1 MDDLL
6 GKQIDQYRIETLLG
20 EGGMGAVYRALDSN
34 LARPVALKIMHR
46 QFASQP
52 EFRQRFLQEAQAAA
66 RLNHPNIVAIY
77 NFSSSP
83 THLLIVMEY
92 VRGLSLGAYIKQL
105 AQRRQVMELSESLNI
120 IAQVADAL
128 GYAHRLGVVHR
139 DIKPDNIL
147 ITRLDQPDR
156 PDELPIRAKVTDFG
170 LAKLLEGGIET
181 QSGTFMGTLP
191 YMSPEQAL
199 ASATLD
205 GRSDIYSLGVVLYQL
220 ATGRLPFDIKTP
232 TDAVMKHMHETPPP
246 PRHIQPGLP
255 VAVQNVIIKAI
266 AKQPDDRYQ
275 TAEAFAAALRR
286 AATGLTAQD
295 VTVFATSA
303 EETMVSILTQLHDE
317 MIVERPSQMAAAATA
332 SPNERLV
339 VSRKGETPQ
348 TYKLSSDPVLLGRSE
363 SCEVTLAADGIS
375 RHHARLERT
384 PRGWLV
390 TDLSSTNGTFLDE
403 VKLRPEVAELWGRG
417 QTLRIGPFFM
427 QLEGLGPTAVGPTA
441 AAEPFQAVAPV
452 PAYAAPTAAPISRPP
467 GSTLMQSSTG
477 QLSVVVHP
485 TNTEISP
492 GQTAE
497 IQVELLNHGS
507 SADHFSLKLEGLP
520 PSWVSLPDEAI
531 QLRPGAQSSLP
542 VTIHPP
548 KNSTARSG
556 QHRYRLVVVS
566 QRSPSEQ
573 AAVSGTVQIRPFTQ
587 FAIDMR
593 PREVTNNGVCR
604 VLVRNDGNFDATYS
618 LTGSDGTKAVQFEQA
633 SQQITVPAGG
643 KDTVDFQVS
652 SAQRPFTGNAR
663 TNPFT
668 IQVSSGPETQTLQGQ
683 LTTKPMLPGWLLP
696 LFGIMLVV
704 LCISLAVV
712 FSTFTERGRNATATA
727 VAQAAIIATQTEA
740 TRLAGDSDGDGLSDS
755 QEIEVTNTDPNNPD
769 SDGDGLND
777 GDEINLHGTDPTNP
791 DSDND
796 GVSDGEEVNLY
807 GTDPNNPDS
816 DGDTLPDGVEVQNG
830 TDPANPDT
838 DGDGLPDNED
848 PAPGELPTPTPT
860 DTATPTPTATA
871 TNQPTSTPTLTATP
885 TETPTPSAT
894 PTFTPTT
901 IPPGAW
907 NGVWLSS
914 CQFLD
919 CGSVNLAH
927 NEGEETVSGTFAAG
941 NGTLVG
947 IITENR
953 LTGTWSFAGE
963 NGTID
968 FWLSPDGESWIGN
981 WDKTAAW
988 CGYRDGQPQPNP
1000 CGVATWYGNWTTDCG
1015 VSDCGTV
1022 SLTQNGTEV
1031 EGTYADG
1038 EGEIEGTASG
1048 TRLNGT
1054 WSRNDSSG
1062 DLQFFA
1068 LENGERFNGNFDDTF
1083 PWCGHR
1089 AGADLP
1095 DTCLNDGSVVFPIF
1109 PPIVVTLQP
1118 FIPPIVFPTP
1128 TATPTP

>member
-1 MDDLL
+1 MDDLI
-6 GKQIDQYRIETLLG
+6 GKQLDQYRIDALLG
-20 EGGMGAVYRALDSN
+20 EGGMGAVYRALDTN

-46 QFASQP
+46 QFASQS
-52 EFRQRFLQEAQAAA
+52 EFQQRFLQEAQAAA

-128 GYAHRLGVVHR
+128 GYAHRLGVIHR

-147 ITRLDQPDR
+147 VARLDQPTR

-199 ASATLD
+199 ASAAID

-275 TAEAFAAALRR
+275 TAEAFASDLRR
-286 AATGLTAQD
+286 AATGLTEKD
-295 VTVFATSA
+295 VTVFSTSSD
-303 EETMVSILTQLHDE
+303 ETVVSVLTELHEE
-317 MIVERPSQMAAAATA
+317 MIVQRPSQMAAAVTA

-339 VSRKGETPQ
+339 ISQKGESPRTF
-348 TYKLSSDPVLLGRSE
+348 KLGTDPVLLGRSE
-363 SCEVTLAADGIS
+363 SCDVTLPADGIS
-375 RHHARLERT
+375 RHHARLEHT
-384 PRGWLV
+384 PSGWLV

-403 VKLRPEVAELWGRG
+403 VKLQPEVPEPWDKG

-427 QLEGLGPTAVGPTA
+427 QREGTAPAAKTEAPLITAPPPTYQAPA
-441 AAEPFQAVAPV
+441 A
-452 PAYAAPTAAPISRPP
+452 TPISRPP

-477 QLSVVVHP
+477 RLSVVVHP
-485 TNTEISP
+485 TNAELSP
-492 GQTAE
+492 GQAAE
-497 IQVELLNHGS
+497 IQVELLNQGH
-507 SADHFSLKLEGLP
+507 ATDHFLLKLEGLP
-520 PSWVSLPDEAI
+520 PSWVTLPDEAI
-531 QLRPGAQSSLP
+531 QLQPGAQSSLP

-548 KNSTARSG
+548 KNSSARSG

-566 QRSPSEQ
+566 QSSPSEQ

-593 PREVTNNGVCR
+593 PKEVTNNGLCR

-618 LTGSDGTKAVQFEQA
+618 LAGRDTSQAVQFEQA
-633 SQQITVPAGG
+633 TQQITVPAGG

-652 SAQRPFTGNAR
+652 SAQRPFTGNAS
-663 TNPFT
+663 THPFT
-668 IQVSSGPETQTLQGQ
+668 IQVSSGPESQSLQGQ
-683 LTTKPMLPGWLLP
+683 LITKPILPGWLIP
-696 LFGIMLVV
+696 VFGILLVI

-712 FSTFTERGRNATATA
+712 YATYSGRGRDATATA
-727 VAQAAIIATQTEA
+727 VAQAAIIATQTETA
-740 TRLAGDSDGDGLSDS
+740 RLAGDTDGDGLSDS
-755 QEIEVTNTDPNNPD
+755 QEIDVTHTDPNNPD
-769 SDGDGLND
+769 SDGDGVND
-777 GDEINLHGTDPTNP
+777 GDEVNNL
-791 DSDND
+791 
-796 GVSDGEEVNLY
+796 
-807 GTDPNNPDS
+807 GTDPNDLDSDDDGLSDGDELTWGADPLNPDT
-816 DGDTLPDGVEVQNG
+816 DGDTLPDGEEVGNG
-830 TDPANPDT
+830 TDPANADT
-838 DGDGLPDNED
+838 DGDGEPDNLD

-871 TNQPTSTPTLTATP
+871 TNQPTNTPTFTATP
-885 TETPTPSAT
+885 TNTPTPSAT
-894 PTFTPTT
+894 PTFSPTP

-919 CGSVNLAH
+919 CGSVILSH

-941 NGTLVG
+941 NGTIVG
-947 IITENR
+947 IIEENR

-963 NGTID
+963 NGSID
-968 FWLSPDGESWIGN
+968 FWLSDDGQNWIGN

-1000 CGVATWYGNWTTDCG
+1000 CGVATWYGNWTTNCG
-1015 VSDCGTV
+1015 TSGCGTV

-1038 EGEIEGTASG
+1038 DGTIEATASG
-1048 TRLNGT
+1048 TALNGT
-1054 WSRNDSSG
+1054 WARSGNSG
-1062 DLQFFA
+1062 DMQFFA
-1068 LENGERFNGNFDDTF
+1068 LENGERFNGNYNDNFA
-1083 PWCGHR
+1083 WCGHR
-1089 AGADLP
+1089 TGADFP
-1095 DTCLNDGSVVFPIF
+1095 ETCLNDGTIVFPIF
-1109 PPIVVTLQP
+1109 PIVVVTLQP
-1118 FIPPIVFPTP
+1118 FIPPIVFPT
-1128 TATPTP
+1128 ATPTPSP

>member
-6 GKQIDQYRIETLLG
+6 GKQLDQYHIEAVLG
-20 EGGMGAVYRALDSN
+20 EGGMGAVYRALDTN

-46 QFASQP
+46 QYASQP
-52 EFRQRFLQEAQAAA
+52 EFQQRFLQEAQAAA

-147 ITRLDQPDR
+147 VARLEQPDR
-156 PDELPIRAKVTDFG
+156 PDDLPIRAKVTDFG

-199 ASATLD
+199 ASASLD

-246 PRHIQPGLP
+246 PRHLQPGLP
-255 VAVQNVIIKAI
+255 VAVQSVIVKAI
-266 AKQPDDRYQ
+266 AKKPEERYQ

-286 AATGLTAQD
+286 AAQGLTEQD

-303 EETMVSILTQLHDE
+303 EATVVSMVTQLHEE
-317 MIVERPSQMAAAATA
+317 MIVQRPSQMAAAATS
-332 SPNERLV
+332 SPNQRLV
-339 VSRKGETPQ
+339 ISQKGESPR
-348 TYKLSSDPVLLGRSE
+348 TYKLGSEPVLLGRSE
-363 SCEVTLAADGIS
+363 SCDVTLAAEGIS
-375 RHHARLERT
+375 RHHARLEYT
-384 PRGWLV
+384 PSGWLI
-390 TDLSSTNGTFLDE
+390 TDLGSTNGTFLDE
-403 VKLRPEVAELWGRG
+403 AQLQPEVPEPWDPG

-427 QLEGLGPTAVGPTA
+427 QLEGSAPA
-441 AAEPFQAVAPV
+441 AAATAPLV
-452 PAYAAPTAAPISRPP
+452 TAPLPSYQAPTVMPISRPP
-467 GSTLMQSSTG
+467 GSTLMQSSSG
-477 QLSVVVHP
+477 RLSVVVHP
-485 TNTEISP
+485 TNTELSP
-492 GQTAE
+492 GQSSE
-497 IQVELLNHGS
+497 IQVELLNQGS
-507 SADHFSLKLEGLP
+507 ATDHFLLKVEGVP
-520 PSWVSLPDEAI
+520 PSWVTLPHDAI
-531 QLRPGAQSSLP
+531 QLQPGAQSSLP

-548 KNSTARSG
+548 KNSSARSG

-566 QRSPSEQ
+566 QNNPQEQ

-593 PREVTNNGVCR
+593 PRELTNNGLCR
-604 VLVRNDGNFDATYS
+604 VLVRNDGNYDATFNLS
-618 LTGSDGTKAVQFEQA
+618 GGDGAKAVQFEQPT
-633 SQQITVPAGG
+633 QQITIPAGG

-652 SAQRPFTGNAR
+652 SAERPFTGNPR
-663 TNPFT
+663 THPFT
-668 IQVSSGPETQTLQGQ
+668 IQVSSGPETQALQGQ
-683 LTTKPMLPGWLLP
+683 LTTKPILPGWLIP
-696 LFGIMLVV
+696 VFGILLVV

-712 FSTFTERGRNATATA
+712 YATYSGRGRDATATA

-740 TRLAGDSDGDGLSDS
+740 ARLAGDTDGDGLTDS
-755 QEIEVTNTDPNNPD
+755 QEIDVTSTDPNNPD
-769 SDGDGLND
+769 SDGDGVND
-777 GDEINLHGTDPTNP
+777 GDE
-791 DSDND
+791 
-796 GVSDGEEVNLY
+796 VNKL
-807 GTDPNNPDS
+807 GTDPN
-816 DGDTLPDGVEVQNG
+816 
-830 TDPANPDT
+830 NPDT
-838 DGDGLPDNED
+838 DGDGLSDGEEAAWNADPLNPDTDGDTLPDGEEVDNATDPNNPDTDGDGQLDNED

-860 DTATPTPTATA
+860 NTATPTLTPTATDE
-871 TNQPTSTPTLTATP
+871 PTSTPTFTATP
-885 TETPTPSAT
+885 TNTAT
-894 PTFTPTT
+894 PTVTPTFSPT
-901 IPPGAW
+901 PIPPGAW

-919 CGSVNLAH
+919 CGSVLLTH
-927 NEGEETVSGTFAAG
+927 NEGDETVSGTFAAG
-941 NGTLVG
+941 SGTIVG
-947 IITENR
+947 IIEENR

-963 NGTID
+963 NGSID
-968 FWLSPDGESWIGN
+968 FWLSDDGQFWIGN

-1000 CGVATWYGNWTTDCG
+1000 CGVATWYGNWTTNCG
-1015 VSDCGTV
+1015 ASGCGTV
-1022 SLTQNGTEV
+1022 SLIQNGTEV

-1038 EGEIEGTASG
+1038 DGEIEATASG
-1048 TRLNGT
+1048 TQLSGT
-1054 WSRNDSSG
+1054 WVRSGNNG

-1068 LENGERFNGNFDDTF
+1068 LENGERFNGNYNDSFA
-1083 PWCGHR
+1083 WCGHR
-1089 AGADLP
+1089 TGADFP
-1095 DTCLNDGSVVFPIF
+1095 DPCLNDGSLVLPIF
-1109 PPIVVTLQP
+1109 PIVVVTLQP
-1118 FIPPIVFPTP
+1118 FIPPIVFPT
-1128 TATPTP
+1128 ATPTP

>member
-6 GKQIDQYRIETLLG
+6 GKQIDQYQIESLLG

-66 RLNHPNIVAIY
+66 RLSHPNIVAIY
-77 NFSSSP
+77 NFSGSP
-83 THLLIVMEY
+83 THLIIVMEY

-128 GYAHRLGVVHR
+128 GYAHRLRVVHR

-156 PDELPIRAKVTDFG
+156 PEELPIRAKVTDFG

-199 ASATLD
+199 ASASLD

-255 VAVQNVIIKAI
+255 VAVQNVIVKAL

-275 TAEAFAAALRR
+275 TAETFAAALRR
-286 AATGLTAQD
+286 AAAGLTNQD

-303 EETMVSILTQLHDE
+303 EETVVSMLTQLHEE
-317 MIVERPSQMAAAATA
+317 MIVERPSQMAAAVT
-332 SPNERLV
+332 SGPSERLV
-339 VSRKGETPQ
+339 ISQKGESPRTF
-348 TYKLSSDPVLLGRSE
+348 KLSSDLVLLGRSE
-363 SCEVTLAADGIS
+363 SCDVTLPADGIS

-384 PRGWLV
+384 PGGWFI
-390 TDLSSTNGTFLDE
+390 TDLGSTNGTFLNE
-403 VKLRPEVAELWGRG
+403 MKLVPEVPEAWPSG

-427 QLEGLGPTAVGPTA
+427 QLEGTLPTAQAQPAPVTAPLPTYQQPTA
-441 AAEPFQAVAPV
+441 
-452 PAYAAPTAAPISRPP
+452 TPISRPP

-477 QLSVVVHP
+477 RLSVVVHP
-485 TNTEISP
+485 TNTEILP
-492 GQTAE
+492 GRTAE
-497 IQVELLNHGS
+497 LQVELLNQS
-507 SADHFSLKLEGLP
+507 SATDHFLLKLEGLP
-520 PSWVSLPDEAI
+520 PSWVTLPDDAI

-542 VTIHPP
+542 ITIHPP
-548 KNSTARSG
+548 KNSSARSG

-566 QRSPSEQ
+566 QSSPSEQ

-593 PREVTNNGVCR
+593 PREITNNGVCR
-604 VLVRNDGNFDATYS
+604 VLVRNDGNFETTYS
-618 LTGSDGTKAVQFEQA
+618 LTGGDPAQAVQFEQP
-633 SQQITVPAGG
+633 SQQLTLPAGG
-643 KDTVDFQVS
+643 KNTVDFQVGA
-652 SAQRPFTGNAR
+652 AQRPFTGNPR

-668 IQVSSGPETQTLQGQ
+668 IQVNSGSESQAVQGQ
-683 LTTKPMLPGWLLP
+683 LTTKPIIPGWLLP
-696 LFGIMLVV
+696 LFGILLII

-712 FSTFTERGRNATATA
+712 YATFSGRGTNTAATAA
-727 VAQAAIIATQTEA
+727 AQAALIATQTEDA
-740 TRLAGDSDGDGLSDS
+740 RLL
-755 QEIEVTNTDPNNPD
+755 
-769 SDGDGLND
+769 LL
-777 GDEINLHGTDPTNP
+777 DEET
-791 DSDND
+791 
-796 GVSDGEEVNLY
+796 
-807 GTDPNNPDS
+807 
-816 DGDTLPDGVEVQNG
+816 
-830 TDPANPDT
+830 
-838 DGDGLPDNED
+838 
-848 PAPGELPTPTPT
+848 TPTPT
-860 DTATPTPTATA
+860 ETETATA
-871 TNQPTSTPTLTATP
+871 TETETATP
-885 TETPTPSAT
+885 TETETATPTETATETVPPTGTPTFTPTPTETATPSAT
-894 PTFTPTT
+894 PTLTNTP

-914 CQFLD
+914 CQFLE
-919 CGSVNLAH
+919 CGSVILTH
-927 NEGEETVSGTFAAG
+927 NEGDETVSGTFAAG
-941 NGTLVG
+941 NGAIVG
-947 IITENR
+947 LITENR

-968 FWLSPDGESWIGN
+968 FWLSPTGQTWIGN
-981 WDKTAAW
+981 WNKTAAW

-1000 CGVATWYGNWTTDCG
+1000 CGVATWYGNWTTDCSPS
-1015 VSDCGTV
+1015 VCGTV
-1022 SLTQNGTEV
+1022 SLTQDGTEV
-1031 EGTYADG
+1031 EGIYAGG
-1038 EGEIEGTASG
+1038 EGIIEGTASG
-1048 TRLNGT
+1048 TRLTGT
-1054 WSRNDSSG
+1054 WTRNATSG

-1068 LENGERFNGNFDDTF
+1068 LENGLRFNGNYNGTF

-1089 AGADLP
+1089 TGANFP
-1095 DTCLNDGSVVFPIF
+1095 ETCLNDGSIVFPIF
-1109 PPIVVTLQP
+1109 PPVLVTLQP
-1118 FIPPIVFPTP
+1118 FIPPIVFPT
-1128 TATPTP
+1128 ATPTPTP